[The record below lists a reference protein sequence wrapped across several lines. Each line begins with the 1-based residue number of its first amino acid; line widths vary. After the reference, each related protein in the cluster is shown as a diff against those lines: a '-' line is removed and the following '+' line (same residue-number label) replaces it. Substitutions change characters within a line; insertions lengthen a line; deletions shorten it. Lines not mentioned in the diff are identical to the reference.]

1 MVLSLLMPE
10 VAPLIL
16 VRTVG
21 TKTPRKKI
29 SKKLPHLNASRTFTL
44 RQKKTNLAL
53 GHFHGSVFVSI
64 HAKTFLDSMLEIYVV
79 SLHHCNSILRLP
91 FRFSVP

>member
-1 MVLSLLMPE
+1 MTANLRMEMVLSLLMPE

-29 SKKLPHLNASRTFTL
+29 SKKLPHLNASHTFSL
-44 RQKKTNLAL
+44 R
-53 GHFHGSVFVSI
+53 
-64 HAKTFLDSMLEIYVV
+64 
-79 SLHHCNSILRLP
+79 
-91 FRFSVP
+91 